1 MDEVLTT
8 ITATALAI
16 TLWITGSLGKAL
28 HFGYA
33 LSHWLGTFLP
43 A

>member
-1 MDEVLTT
+1 MDEVFTT
-8 ITATALAI
+8 ITATALAF

-33 LSHWLGTFLP
+33 LTYWLGTFLP